1 MKIFLFLGVCF
12 FVIYL
17 IVKSPDWSDSGNRI
31 KQNIG
36 CTVMALVLILGVL
49 LTVLGTF
56 KSCSSNNGP
65 SYDYY
70 DAPRK

>member
-1 MKIFLFLGVCF
+1 
-12 FVIYL
+12 
-17 IVKSPDWSDSGNRI
+17 
-31 KQNIG
+31 
-36 CTVMALVLILGVL
+36 MALVLILGVL

-70 DAPRK
+70 DAKDSFTEVQYDNVLKTCKKRNFPNENGS